1 MNKKDYKRLVSRYI
15 KKPNYK
21 HNIKVAFISGGL
33 LGSICEIIYK
43 LLIYLTPLSKVEAS
57 SLITFLMI
65 LITSFLTSIGIF
77 DKFITKYRSGLIIPT
92 TGFAHSVSSSLVDS
106 KKEGLITGLGSNMFI
121 LAGSVVLY
129 STIAAFILVII
140 KVIILCLV

>member
-1 MNKKDYKRLVSRYI
+1 MFS
-15 KKPNYK
+15 
-21 HNIKVAFISGGL
+21 ISIL
-33 LGSICEIIYK
+33 FVYVTVFLWIIPA
-43 LLIYLTPLSKVEAS
+43 LAG
-57 SLITFLMI
+57 
-65 LITSFLTSIGIF
+65 ITSFLTSIGIF

-129 STIAAFILVII
+129 STISAFVLVIV

>member
-33 LGSICEIIYK
+33 LGSICEIMYK

-57 SLITFLMI
+57 NLITF
-65 LITSFLTSIGIF
+65 
-77 DKFITKYRSGLIIPT
+77 
-92 TGFAHSVSSSLVDS
+92 
-106 KKEGLITGLGSNMFI
+106 
-121 LAGSVVLY
+121 
-129 STIAAFILVII
+129 
-140 KVIILCLV
+140 